1 MAIEVFI
8 RAIADELES
17 LSDAP
22 FHEASDPSSFE
33 VIEFDRFLSTLDE
46 EERRVVLTTMVEQ
59 AEENLELDF
68 TSIFR
73 HFLKDEDD
81 NLVQLGIEGLWEQE
95 ERWLITELVELL
107 RSERGAK
114 VRAASAVALGKFP
127 ILALEGKIPPQD
139 GALIYRVL
147 MDFLEDEI
155 EDLEVRRRCLE
166 AVAPYNTEEVRDY
179 IRWAY
184 DDEDQDL
191 RSSSIYAM
199 GRTGELIWLPVLL
212 LELESSDAA
221 VRYETAN
228 ACGELAAQQATP
240 QLVELLDDEDPEVR
254 LASIAA
260 LGKIGGA
267 EARRALIDCVQDGD
281 AAMSEAAHA
290 ELENLQFL
298 DDPMRL
304 LPGDT

>member
-1 MAIEVFI
+1 MAIDVFI
-8 RAIADELES
+8 KAVADDSEP

-22 FHEASDPSSFE
+22 FHEASDPSPTE
-33 VIEFDRFLSTLDE
+33 VVEFDRFLSTLE
-46 EERRVVLTTMVEQ
+46 GEERRGVLTAMVEQ

-73 HFLKDEDD
+73 HCLRDEDD
-81 NLVQLGIEGLWEQE
+81 GVAQLGIEGLWEQE
-95 ERWLITELVELL
+95 ERWLIVELVELL
-107 RSERGAK
+107 RSERGPR
-114 VRAASAVALGKFP
+114 VRAAAALALGKFP
-127 ILALEGKIPPQD
+127 VLALEGKIQPED

-166 AVAPYNTEEVRDY
+166 AAAPFNTEDVRDY
-179 IRWAY
+179 IRWAF

-191 RSSSIYAM
+191 RSSSVYAM
-199 GRTGELIWLPVLL
+199 GRTGDINWLPTLL
-212 LELESSDAA
+212 HELESSDAA

-228 ACGELAAQQATP
+228 ACGELGEQEATP
-240 QLVELLDDEDPEVR
+240 YLVELLRDDDPEVR
-254 LASIAA
+254 LACIAS

-267 EARRALIDCVQDGD
+267 YARRALIDCVRDGD

-290 ELENLQFL
+290 ELENLEFL

>member
-1 MAIEVFI
+1 MAIDVFI
-8 RAIADELES
+8 RAIADESEP
-17 LSDAP
+17 LSEAP
-22 FHEASDPSSFE
+22 FHEASDPSPSE
-33 VIEFDRFLSTLDE
+33 VIDFDRFLSTLDE

-81 NLVQLGIEGLWEQE
+81 RLVQLGIEGLWEQE

-107 RSERGAK
+107 RSERGAQ

-127 ILALEGKIPPQD
+127 VLALEGKIPPQE

-166 AVAPYNTEEVRDY
+166 ALAPYNTEEVRDY

-199 GRTGELIWLPVLL
+199 GRTGELSWLPVLL

-228 ACGELAAQQATP
+228 ACGELADQQATSP
-240 QLVELLDDEDPEVR
+240 LVELLDDEDPEVR

>member
-1 MAIEVFI
+1 MAIDVFI
-8 RAIADELES
+8 RAIADESEP
-17 LSDAP
+17 LSEAP
-22 FHEASDPSSFE
+22 FHEASDPSPSE
-33 VIEFDRFLSTLDE
+33 VIDFDQFLSTLDE

-73 HFLKDEDD
+73 HFLSDEDD
-81 NLVQLGIEGLWEQE
+81 RLVQLGIEGLWEQE
-95 ERWLITELVELL
+95 ERWLVTELVGLL
-107 RSERGAK
+107 RSERGAQ

-127 ILALEGKIPPQD
+127 ILALEGKIPPQE

-166 AVAPYNTEEVRDY
+166 ALAPYNTEEVRDY

-199 GRTGELIWLPVLL
+199 GRTGELSWLPVLL

-228 ACGELAAQQATP
+228 ACGELADQQATP

-254 LASIAA
+254 LGSIAA

>member
-1 MAIEVFI
+1 MAIDVFI
-8 RAIADELES
+8 RAIADESEP

-22 FHEASDPSSFE
+22 FHEASDPSPSE
-33 VIEFDRFLSTLDE
+33 VIDFDRFLSTLDE

-73 HFLKDEDD
+73 HFLRDEDD
-81 NLVQLGIEGLWEQE
+81 HLVQLGIEGLWEQE
-95 ERWLITELVELL
+95 ERWLIAELVDLL
-107 RSERGAK
+107 RSERSAQL
-114 VRAASAVALGKFP
+114 RAASAVALGKFP
-127 ILALEGKIPPQD
+127 VLALEGKIPPQE

-147 MDFLEDEI
+147 MDLLEDEI
-155 EDLEVRRRCLE
+155 EDLEVRRRCME
-166 AVAPYNTEEVRDY
+166 ALAPYNTEEVRDY

-191 RSSSIYAM
+191 RSSSIFAM
-199 GRTGELIWLPVLL
+199 GRTGELSWLPVLL

-228 ACGELAAQQATP
+228 ACGELADQQATP
-240 QLVELLDDEDPEVR
+240 QLVELLNDEDPQVR
-254 LASIAA
+254 LAGIAA

>member
-1 MAIEVFI
+1 MAIDVFI
-8 RAIADELES
+8 RAIADESET

-22 FHEASDPSSFE
+22 FHEASDPSPSE
-33 VIEFDRFLSTLDE
+33 VIDFDRFLSTLDE

-81 NLVQLGIEGLWEQE
+81 QLVQLGIEGLWEQE
-95 ERWLITELVELL
+95 ERWLVTELVDLL
-107 RSERGAK
+107 RSERGAQ

-127 ILALEGKIPPQD
+127 ILALEGKIPPQE

-166 AVAPYNTEEVRDY
+166 ALAPYNTEEVRDY

-199 GRTGELIWLPVLL
+199 GRTGELSWLPVLL

-228 ACGELAAQQATP
+228 ACGELADQQATP
-240 QLVELLDDEDPEVR
+240 QLVELLNDEDPEVR

>member
-8 RAIADELES
+8 DAISDES
-17 LSDAP
+17 TPLSEAP
-22 FHEASDPSSFE
+22 FHEASDVSREE
-33 VIEFDRFLSTLDE
+33 VAEFLRACDGMD
-46 EERRVVLTTMVEQ
+46 EERRREVVEALVEQ

-68 TSIFR
+68 TAIFR
-73 HFLKDEDD
+73 QCLQDEDD
-81 NLVQLGIEGLWEQE
+81 RMVQLGVEGLWELE

-107 RSERGAK
+107 RSERGAR
-114 VRAASAVALGKFP
+114 VRSAAALALGKFP
-127 ILALEGKIPPQD
+127 LLFLEGKLRPQD
-139 GALIYRVL
+139 GELVYRVL

-166 AVAPYNTEEVRDY
+166 AVAPFSTEEVHGY

-184 DDEDQDL
+184 EEEDQDL

-199 GRTGELIWLPVLL
+199 GRTGEIIWLPTLL
-212 LELESSDAA
+212 RELDSTDAA
-221 VRYETAN
+221 VRYETAH
-228 ACGELAAQQATP
+228 ACGELGEQQATP
-240 QLVELLDDEDPEVR
+240 QLIELLQDEDPEVR

-260 LGKIGGA
+260 LGKIGGT

>member
-1 MAIEVFI
+1 MAIDVFI
-8 RAIADELES
+8 RAIADESEP

-22 FHEASDPSSFE
+22 FHEASDPSPSE

-95 ERWLITELVELL
+95 ERWLITELVDLL
-107 RSERGAK
+107 RSERSAQ

-127 ILALEGKIPPQD
+127 VLALEGKIPTQE

-147 MDFLEDEI
+147 MDLLEDDI

-166 AVAPYNTEEVRDY
+166 ALAPYNTEEVRDY

-199 GRTGELIWLPVLL
+199 GRTGELSWLPVLL

-228 ACGELAAQQATP
+228 ACGELADQQATP

>member
-1 MAIEVFI
+1 MAIDVFI
-8 RAIADELES
+8 RAIADESEP

-22 FHEASDPSSFE
+22 FHEASDPSPSE

-81 NLVQLGIEGLWEQE
+81 RLVQLGIEGLWEQE
-95 ERWLITELVELL
+95 ERWLITELVNLL
-107 RSERGAK
+107 RSERGAQ

-127 ILALEGKIPPQD
+127 VLALEGKIPPQE

-166 AVAPYNTEEVRDY
+166 ALAPYNTEEVRDY

-199 GRTGELIWLPVLL
+199 GKTGELSWLPVLL

-228 ACGELAAQQATP
+228 ACGELADQQATP

>member
-1 MAIEVFI
+1 MAIDVFI
-8 RAIADELES
+8 RAIADESEP

-22 FHEASDPSSFE
+22 FHEASDPSPSE
-33 VIEFDRFLSTLDE
+33 VIDFDRFLSTLDE

-73 HFLKDEDD
+73 HFLRDEDD
-81 NLVQLGIEGLWEQE
+81 HLVQLGIEGLWEQE
-95 ERWLITELVELL
+95 ERWLIAELVDLL
-107 RSERGAK
+107 RSERSAQL
-114 VRAASAVALGKFP
+114 RAASAVALGKFP
-127 ILALEGKIPPQD
+127 VLALEGKIPSQE

-147 MDFLEDEI
+147 MDYLEDEI
-155 EDLEVRRRCLE
+155 EDLEVRRRCME
-166 AVAPYNTEEVRDY
+166 ALAPYNTEEVRGY

-191 RSSSIYAM
+191 RSSSIFAM
-199 GRTGELIWLPVLL
+199 GRTGELSWLPTLL

-228 ACGELAAQQATP
+228 ACGELADQQATP
-240 QLVELLDDEDPEVR
+240 QLVELLNDEDPEVR

>member
-1 MAIEVFI
+1 MAIDVFI
-8 RAIADELES
+8 KAVADESEP

-22 FHEASDPSSFE
+22 FHEASDLTPTE
-33 VIEFDRFLSTLDE
+33 VVEFDRFLSTLDA
-46 EERRVVLTTMVEQ
+46 EERHQVLKTMVEQ
-59 AEENLELDF
+59 AEENLELDY

-73 HFLKDEDD
+73 HCLKDDD
-81 NLVQLGIEGLWEQE
+81 DRLAQLGIEGLWEQE
-95 ERWLITELVELL
+95 ERWLLAELLELL
-107 RSERGAK
+107 RSERGPQ
-114 VRAASAVALGKFP
+114 VRAATALALGKFSV
-127 ILALEGKIPPQD
+127 LALEGKIQTQD

-166 AVAPYNTEEVRDY
+166 AAAPFNTEDVRDY
-179 IRWAY
+179 IRWAF

-191 RSSSIYAM
+191 RSSSIYSM
-199 GRTGELIWLPVLL
+199 GRTGDLNWMPTLL
-212 LELESSDAA
+212 QELESSDAA

-228 ACGELAAQQATP
+228 ACGELGEQEATP
-240 QLVELLDDEDPEVR
+240 YLAALLDDEDPEVR
-254 LASIAA
+254 LACIGA

-267 EARRALIDCVQDGD
+267 HARRALIDCVRDGD

-290 ELENLQFL
+290 EMENLEFL

>member
-1 MAIEVFI
+1 MAIDVFI
-8 RAIADELES
+8 KAIADESEP

-22 FHEASDPSSFE
+22 FHEASDPSPSE
-33 VIEFDRFLSTLDE
+33 VVEFDRFLSTLDE

-73 HFLKDEDD
+73 YFLKDEDD
-81 NLVQLGIEGLWEQE
+81 RLVQLGIEGLWEQE
-95 ERWLITELVELL
+95 ERWLITELVDLL
-107 RSERGAK
+107 RSERGAQ

-127 ILALEGKIPPQD
+127 VLALEGKIPPQE

-166 AVAPYNTEEVRDY
+166 ALAPYNTEEVRDY

-199 GRTGELIWLPVLL
+199 GRTGELSWLPVLL

-228 ACGELAAQQATP
+228 ACGELADQQATP
-240 QLVELLDDEDPEVR
+240 LLVELLDDEDPEVR

>member
-1 MAIEVFI
+1 MAIDVFI
-8 RAIADELES
+8 RAIADESEP

-22 FHEASDPSSFE
+22 FHEASDPSPSE
-33 VIEFDRFLSTLDE
+33 VVEFDRFLSTLDA
-46 EERRVVLTTMVEQ
+46 EERRVVVTTMVEQ

-73 HFLKDEDD
+73 YFLKDEDD
-81 NLVQLGIEGLWEQE
+81 HLVQLGIEGLWEQE
-95 ERWLITELVELL
+95 DSWLIADLVEIL
-107 RSERGAK
+107 RSERGAR
-114 VRAASAVALGKFP
+114 VRASSAVALGKFP
-127 ILALEGKIPPQD
+127 VLALDGKISPQD

-166 AVAPYNTEEVRDY
+166 AAAPYNTEDVREY

-199 GRTGELIWLPVLL
+199 GRTGDLTWLNTLL
-212 LELESSDAA
+212 RELESSDAA
-221 VRYETAN
+221 VRYETAH
-228 ACGELAAQQATP
+228 ACGELADQQAIP
-240 QLVELLDDEDPEVR
+240 QLIELLSDEDPEVR

-260 LGKIGGA
+260 LGKIGGT
-267 EARRALIDCVQDGD
+267 EARRALIDCIQDGD

-290 ELENLQFL
+290 EMENLQFL

>member
-1 MAIEVFI
+1 MAIDVFI
-8 RAIADELES
+8 RAIADESEP

-22 FHEASDPSSFE
+22 FHEASDPSPSE
-33 VIEFDRFLSTLDE
+33 VVEFDRFLSTLEE

-81 NLVQLGIEGLWEQE
+81 RLVQLGIEGLWEQE
-95 ERWLITELVELL
+95 ERWLITELMALL
-107 RSERGAK
+107 RSERGAQ

-127 ILALEGKIPPQD
+127 VLALEGKIPPPE

-147 MDFLEDEI
+147 MDFLEDDI

-166 AVAPYNTEEVRDY
+166 ALAPYNTEEVRDY

-199 GRTGELIWLPVLL
+199 GRTGELSWLPTLL
-212 LELESSDAA
+212 RELESSDAA

-228 ACGELAAQQATP
+228 ACGELADQQATP

-267 EARRALIDCVQDGD
+267 DARRALIDCVQDGD